1 MISFIRTAAIAPGK
15 GPAAAAFA
23 AKILDYY
30 KTHYGTQLELMRPIG
45 GNPNRIAWVARYESL
60 AAFDAVS
67 TKSQSDQK
75 YLELL
80 GTAADLFTP
89 GSVRDE
95 IWRSA

>member
-15 GPAAAAFA
+15 AAAASAFA

-45 GNPNRIAWVARYESL
+45 GNPSRIAWVGRYESL

-67 TKSQSDQK
+67 LKSQSDQK
-75 YLELL
+75 YLELI
-80 GTAADLFTP
+80 GSAADLFIA
-89 GSVRDE
+89 GSVHDE